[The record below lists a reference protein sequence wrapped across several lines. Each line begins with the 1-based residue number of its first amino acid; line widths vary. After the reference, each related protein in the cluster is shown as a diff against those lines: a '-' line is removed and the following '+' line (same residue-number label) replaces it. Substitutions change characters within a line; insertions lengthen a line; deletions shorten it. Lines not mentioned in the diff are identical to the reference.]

1 MTAKVIVNAKLHE
14 DLAKDLALKVQM
26 PKAWAKSITGINLN
40 ANGGAA
46 LLGEF
51 IGPKRRMRVTGNDRN
66 NNPYR
71 YEWSLDL
78 SNKAV
83 HERSIILVAL
93 GIEYNNTKY
102 YAPIVLFTK
111 DIYDLAV
118 KENPQLNHLVDVPT
132 NSTTQLNYNPKIGDG
147 SKTLASVTFTVTGGK
162 FCVAWDFRSSRKQNK
177 LYSAAVFIQV
187 NLLASKKI
195 RDRVRAVST
204 LPSVSP
210 TASTSA
216 TITATDL
223 AQIAKPLSKLPT
235 VETHHNRGESPVK
248 EKPHKFQVHPH
259 IPRRML
265 GGRDARGYPTKN
277 IKLPNGVWFMSDADG
292 VALLLKDGKPRLMH
306 ILADYPDEISDEMVT
321 FLKEQAKVL
330 AQISAAYL
338 LVAGMKDQEKDLEPP
353 PD

>member
-14 DLAKDLALKVQM
+14 DLAATGQA
-26 PKAWAKSITGINLN
+26 PKAWAKSITCINLN

-78 SNKAV
+78 SNKIV
-83 HERSIILVAL
+83 HDRSIILVAL

-132 NSTTQLNYNPKIGDG
+132 SSTTQLNYNPKIGDG

-162 FCVAWDFRSSRKQNK
+162 FCVAWNFIPSKQNK
-177 LYSAAVFIQV
+177 LYSAAVFIQA

-216 TITATDL
+216 TISPTEL
-223 AQIAKPLSKLPT
+223 AQIADALSELPT